1 MSRNKSLPGTS
12 TSNSLL
18 ERGWL
23 NIFFSYFYVHFPR
36 IIETQSENRV
46 NLINDTVCRN
56 SVWKEQNILKIIFFI
71 STTLLTGWVILGV
84 LIKKYVLFIKSRSV
98 LAFDCW
104 RIWHLSWTVWNI
116 YACQICRIFLA
127 RVGHVKYLNVNK
139 WQIYEDIL
147 KKNSCCSIFYNALI
161 FASKHY

>member
-1 MSRNKSLPGTS
+1 MIVYAFMQALIVPTLMIKCLLFLRKWTHRIEQKQKFARNFDFQQSARERLVEHIFLLFLCTFSPNNW
-12 TSNSLL
+12 NSVW
-18 ERGWL
+18 E
-23 NIFFSYFYVHFPR
+23 P
-36 IIETQSENRV
+36 SE
-46 NLINDTVCRN
+46 LNDTVCRN

-127 RVGHVKYLNVNK
+127 N
-139 WQIYEDIL
+139 
-147 KKNSCCSIFYNALI
+147 IF
-161 FASKHY
+161 

>member
-1 MSRNKSLPGTS
+1 MTVYALMQALIVPTLMIKCLLFLRKWTHRIEQKQKFARNFDFQQSARERLVEHIF
-12 TSNSLL
+12 LL
-18 ERGWL
+18 FL
-23 NIFFSYFYVHFPR
+23 CTFSR

-46 NLINDTVCRN
+46 NVINDTVCRN

-127 RVGHVKYLNVNK
+127 N
-139 WQIYEDIL
+139 
-147 KKNSCCSIFYNALI
+147 IF
-161 FASKHY
+161 

>member
-1 MSRNKSLPGTS
+1 MTVYAFMQALIVPTLMIKCLLFLRKWTHRIEQKQKFARNFDFQQSARERLVEHIFLLFLCTFSPNNW
-12 TSNSLL
+12 NSVWEPS
-18 ERGWL
+18 ER
-23 NIFFSYFYVHFPR
+23 N
-36 IIETQSENRV
+36 
-46 NLINDTVCRN
+46 TVCRN

-127 RVGHVKYLNVNK
+127 N
-139 WQIYEDIL
+139 
-147 KKNSCCSIFYNALI
+147 IF
-161 FASKHY
+161 

>member
-1 MSRNKSLPGTS
+1 MSSFLRKWTHRIEQKQKFARNFDFQQSARERLVEHIFLLFLCTFSPNNW
-12 TSNSLL
+12 NSVW
-18 ERGWL
+18 EPSEL
-23 NIFFSYFYVHFPR
+23 N
-36 IIETQSENRV
+36 
-46 NLINDTVCRN
+46 TVCRN

-127 RVGHVKYLNVNK
+127 N
-139 WQIYEDIL
+139 
-147 KKNSCCSIFYNALI
+147 IF
-161 FASKHY
+161 